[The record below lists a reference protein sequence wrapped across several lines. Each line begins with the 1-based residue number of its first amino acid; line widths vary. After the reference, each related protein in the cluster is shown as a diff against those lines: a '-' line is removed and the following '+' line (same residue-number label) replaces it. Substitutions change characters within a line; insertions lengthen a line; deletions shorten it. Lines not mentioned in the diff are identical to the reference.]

1 MGQRK
6 YPTLTLGE
14 IRSILECL
22 GFKVARSESSHEHWE
37 HAKTDAYHRSIVTVD
52 TNYAQFD
59 VSRIKNM
66 IRQSNRTREEFY
78 GATRRTANKAGL
90 RFVKPSTSSE
100 AD

>member
-1 MGQRK
+1 MGQKR
-6 YPTLTLGE
+6 YPTLTVGE
-14 IRSILECL
+14 IRSILEGL
-22 GFKVARSESSHEHWE
+22 GFKEVRSDSSHEHWE
-37 HAKTDAYHRSIVTVD
+37 HEKTNRHPRSIVTVD

-66 IRQSNRTREEFY
+66 IRQSQHTREEFY